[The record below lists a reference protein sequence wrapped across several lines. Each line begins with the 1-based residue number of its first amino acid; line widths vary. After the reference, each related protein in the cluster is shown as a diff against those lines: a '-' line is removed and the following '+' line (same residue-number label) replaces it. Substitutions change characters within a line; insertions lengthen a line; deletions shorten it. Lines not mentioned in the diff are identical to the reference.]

1 MKAKI
6 WFSLVV
12 VCAILLTIS
21 FATSNIIIA
30 AISLAFALYL
40 QRLKSKVEFPKNF
53 INMKIISFKN
63 SNK

>member
-1 MKAKI
+1 MKAKT

-30 AISLAFALYL
+30 AISLGMALYL
-40 QRLKSKVEFPKNF
+40 QRSKAKVEFPKNF

>member
-21 FATSNIIIA
+21 FANSNIIIA

-40 QRLKSKVEFPKNF
+40 QRMKSKVEFPKNF

>member
-1 MKAKI
+1 MKAKT

-12 VCAILLTIS
+12 VCAILLTVS

-30 AISLAFALYL
+30 AISLGMALYL
-40 QRLKSKVEFPKNF
+40 QRVKSKVEFPKNF